1 MANKRHLKKSI
12 NCIADMLIDN
22 CIILHQNLSE
32 EYSQDVLKHAEHILE
47 TRNEHLRR
55 VSHPEPGNIK
65 GSYRKIKESY
75 SKEVGNIIN
84 DLSTLFEKLS

>member
-22 CIILHQNLSE
+22 CVILHQNLSE
-32 EYSQDVLKHAEHILE
+32 EFHQELLKHLNHIIN
-47 TRNEHLRR
+47 TRNEHLKR

-65 GSYRKIKESY
+65 GSYKKIKESY